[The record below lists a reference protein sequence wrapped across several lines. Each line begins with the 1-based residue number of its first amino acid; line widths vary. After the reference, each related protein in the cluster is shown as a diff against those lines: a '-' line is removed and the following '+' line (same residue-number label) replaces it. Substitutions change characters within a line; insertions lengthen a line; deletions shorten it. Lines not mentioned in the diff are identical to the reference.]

1 MSKPILAITMGDP
14 AGIGPEIAV
23 KALEHAQLYKECI
36 PVVIGDYEPIREAA
50 TFCSSSL
57 KIHCIKEPQ
66 EALGSHGTIDF
77 IDLGL
82 LAPRSWE
89 YKKVSAATGDAS
101 YRYIE
106 RAISLALNK
115 SVHGV
120 VTGPINKEAINLA
133 GHHYSGHTEIFAAL
147 TGW

>member
-50 TFCSSSL
+50 TFCNSSL

-120 VTGPINKEAINLA
+120 CDRT
-133 GHHYSGHTEIFAAL
+133 HQQRSDQSGRASLFRAYGDLCRAD
-147 TGW
+147 GM